1 MSCLE
6 GCDCAED
13 VTPGRGVGK
22 LCIRTQSAII
32 GQQDRRILCR
42 LLVIQGNRPKTDEL
56 RMNQNPEKFNM
67 KTYYLQL
74 LTLGGTLGV
83 MN

>member
-22 LCIRTQSAII
+22 LCIRAII

-42 LLVIQGNRPKTDEL
+42 LLVIQGNRPKSDEL
-56 RMNQNPEKFNM
+56 QMNQNPEKFNM

-74 LTLGGTLGV
+74 LASGGTLGV